1 MKRLLLLAVLF
12 LAVITF
18 VWWIVRYIWYWFFDT
33 NVSWKLAV
41 SMDQLANTTMNGSE
55 DETIS
60 SRAGRHKDT
69 EKWAC
74 LLCKLLDKLDP
85 NHCEKSIGV

>member
-1 MKRLLLLAVLF
+1 MKRLYLILLFPLLVLA
-12 LAVITF
+12 LA
-18 VWWIVRYIWYWFFDT
+18 WWTIKYLWAIVFAPDHAWT
-33 NVSWKLAV
+33 LAI
-41 SMDQLANTTMNGSE
+41 SADQLANAAFNGNP

-60 SRAGRHKDT
+60 SRAGRHKDD

>member
-1 MKRLLLLAVLF
+1 MKRLTLIVILLLA
-12 LAVITF
+12 AITF
-18 VWWIVRYIWYWFFDT
+18 VWWSLRYVWYLFV
-33 NVSWKLAV
+33 NPAESWRLAI
-41 SMDQLANTTMNGSE
+41 SLDQLANTTMNGNE

-60 SRAGRHKDT
+60 SRAGRHKDD

-74 LLCKLLDKLDP
+74 LLCKLLDKLDA